1 MFTDQLE
8 SKIDYLVNKLLIKE
22 FTLHI
27 HPYVDA
33 YISKGLLS
41 IKWQWKRKFGRGC
54 KVIAAQK
61 LGFLQYKFYD
71 KKGNEID
78 LQEEIEK
85 IS

>member
-1 MFTDQLE
+1 
-8 SKIDYLVNKLLIKE
+8 LVNKLLIKE

-33 YISKGLLS
+33 YISKGLFS
-41 IKWQWKRKFGRGC
+41 MKWQWKRKFGKGC